1 MNKNHLHSYSHSLTK
16 HNALLKIDHVNCNSN
31 KNNKTKSK
39 PTFRT
44 IFISSIYRHSGTSL
58 TIDHNITNI
67 PDVALNQSRIDNSAI
82 TIIEPSH
89 AASILQTTAVPPLLP
104 PPPRNGINRGLGF
117 LRNTLFGHGHGGAD
131 GSNGGSNGS
140 GSGGVCD
147 SKDYKLLNHSINSQ
161 PEQYI
166 QRIK

>member
-1 MNKNHLHSYSHSLTK
+1 M
-16 HNALLKIDHVNCNSN
+16 
-31 KNNKTKSK
+31 
-39 PTFRT
+39 
-44 IFISSIYRHSGTSL
+44 FISYIYRHSGTSL

-67 PDVALNQSRIDNSAI
+67 PDVALNQSRNDNSTV

-89 AASILQTTAVPPLLP
+89 AASILQPTSAMPSLP
-104 PPPRNGINRGLGF
+104 PPPGHGRNGLNRGLGF
-117 LRNTLFGHGHGGAD
+117 LRNTLFGHGHGGTD
-131 GSNGGSNGS
+131 VSNGGNNGS
-140 GSGGVCD
+140 GSGGACD